1 MLPPLDFAESLVEVL
16 DDCIF
21 VDDDV
26 VKVCEQNDVTQWWLE
41 KKDRNKRKLR

>member
-16 DDCIF
+16 DDCILL
-21 VDDDV
+21 VDDV
-26 VKVCEQNDVTQWWLE
+26 FKVCEQNDVTQWWLE